1 MEIIIRPWLKTDLED
16 LRRITWLSWLSAYSS
31 FIPETDLK
39 AYFDIYYERGAFS
52 ALFIDPSA
60 HGCIAEIDGCAVG
73 YARTHFNRKEN
84 RLYLTALYLL
94 PDFQGRGIGKRLMKA
109 VEEHAAERHIE
120 EILVGVMVQNGR
132 ALCFYEKAGFQ
143 FTREEPFTMGK
154 TTVSHFVGYKRT
166 GRRQKAPAEGRK
178 IIAAFEGGQNGRS
191 LADLCLDLLS
201 GQKRQWDDLR
211 EGYEHLKTVRER
223 EVPCEGY
230 TVRLQF
236 NPARIKSSGA
246 DLSAEAILNRPC
258 FLCVENLPEPQVG
271 VLYREAFLILCNP
284 MPVFHFHFTISH
296 VDHRSQLID
305 PNIRIFLQL
314 AADFGSDW
322 AILYNG
328 AGCGASAPDHLHLQ
342 ACPSKRMSI
351 GAEIEEEKRRVLMRE
366 ADGVTLHRAINL
378 GREVLALESDDPARM
393 GDAFRRLTASLRKTL
408 AIAEEPMLNIAGSL
422 KSGRWRLLIFPRRKH
437 RPDAFFREGADRV
450 VVSPGIIDMAGT
462 VITPVERDFERLD
475 AAAVENIYREVS
487 LDEATVTKAID
498 AMAW

>member
-1 MEIIIRPWLKTDLED
+1 LKTDLED

-60 HGCIAEIDGCAVG
+60 HGCIAEVGGRAVG
-73 YARTHFNRKEN
+73 YARTHFNRKEK
-84 RLYLTALYLL
+84 RLYLTAFYLL
-94 PDFQGRGIGKRLMKA
+94 PDVQGRGIGKRLMKA
-109 VEEHAAERHIE
+109 VEEHAAERHVG

-132 ALCFYEKAGFQ
+132 ALRFYEKAGFQ

-166 GRRQKAPAEGRK
+166 GSRQRTPAEGRK
-178 IIAAFEGGQNGRS
+178 ILAAFEGGPNERS
-191 LADLCLDLLS
+191 LTDLCLDLLS

-211 EGYEHLKTVRER
+211 EGYEQLKTVKDR
-223 EVPCEGY
+223 EVPCGGY
-230 TVRLQF
+230 TVHLQF
-236 NPARIKSSGA
+236 NPARIKSSTA
-246 DLSAEAILNRPC
+246 VLNAEAIRNRPC
-258 FLCVENLPEPQVG
+258 FLCVENLPGPQAG

-296 VDHRSQLID
+296 IDHRAQLID
-305 PNIRIFLQL
+305 PNIRTLLRL
-314 AADFGSDW
+314 AADFGPAW

-342 ACPSKRMSI
+342 AGPSKTMSI
-351 GAEIEEEKRRVLMRE
+351 GPEIEEEKRRVLMKE
-366 ADGVTLHRAINL
+366 SDGVTLHRAIKL
-378 GREVLALESDDPARM
+378 GREVLVLEGDDPERM
-393 GDAFRRLTASLRKTL
+393 ADAFRGLTASLRKTL
-408 AIAEEPMLNIAGSL
+408 AIAEEPMLNIAAFL
-422 KSGRWRLLIFPRRKH
+422 KGGRWRLLIFPRRKH

-462 VITPVERDFERLD
+462 VITPVEKDFQRLD

-487 LDEATVTKAID
+487 LDEKAVIKAIE